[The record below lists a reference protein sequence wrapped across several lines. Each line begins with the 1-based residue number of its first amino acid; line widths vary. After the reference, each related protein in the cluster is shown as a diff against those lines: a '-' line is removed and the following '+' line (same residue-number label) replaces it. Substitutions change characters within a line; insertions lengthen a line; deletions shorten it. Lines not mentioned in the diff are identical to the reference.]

1 MWENPG
7 LGVHG
12 SLWSWNFKVGVW
24 SSGCSC
30 LQLSPTFKRD
40 GQRLCQFVEETF
52 FCHTTR
58 ITKSWFES
66 KNITVIAWPTVLRNW
81 KELSS
86 KHGMKSVSSKHE
98 MKSVVVLLK
107 TLSVLCQDVVL
118 STVITAHI
126 VVKVGSWFGWIFQ
139 NTFSIYALFCSWT
152 FFFSSFDLHIY
163 VTLCLP
169 EALS

>member
-1 MWENPG
+1 MLLPTTFTHLQKGWTKALSVCG
-7 LGVHG
+7 R
-12 SLWSWNFKVGVW
+12 NF
-24 SSGCSC
+24 
-30 LQLSPTFKRD
+30 LFQQD
-40 GQRLCQFVEETF
+40 GAT
-52 FCHTTR
+52 CHTKR